1 MGSQIISGA
10 KWTAVERF
18 SNQFIQLIV
27 SIIIS
32 RLISPEEFG
41 ILAVLLVFINIA
53 QVFIDS
59 GLGNS
64 LIYFNQVDKK
74 DINTTFVF
82 NTFVSIVLFILLF
95 CAAPIIQSFYNLSNL
110 CLYIRIS
117 GIVIL
122 SNSLIVV
129 PTAIL
134 KIKLD
139 FKSLATANLVANIIS
154 AVIGI
159 TMAVMEYGIWAL
171 IGQMLSKSFMLAILL
186 IIQCRWLPAW
196 SFSFD
201 ALKKLYRY
209 GVNIFASSIITKFTD
224 EGIATLI
231 AKFLTPYN
239 LGLYSRSGQFATFP
253 TSSIGSLVTTV
264 TFPALSAAKNDRER
278 YNRLYLGALELQAFL
293 VIPLYI
299 WLAVEAKPIIILLLT
314 DKWIE
319 AVPIFQILCIGRIL
333 ALLAITTE
341 QNLNAKGRSDLCLKQ
356 QIFKLLLKI
365 ILILIALPFGIVA
378 VALADAFQTLAQF
391 WITNKV
397 AEKTIGFTVTQQTRL
412 ILPYLSSS
420 LLGAIIGYTCII
432 LISNSI
438 LAMTLSTI
446 LGIGIYLST
455 VLLIFK
461 RNQPFNLL
469 RKFFN

>member
-117 GIVIL
+117 GIVLL

-299 WLAVEAKPIIILLLT
+299 WLAIEAKPIIILLLT

-333 ALLAITTE
+333 ALLAITTLAAS
-341 QNLNAKGRSDLCLKQ
+341 NIFPLDL
-356 QIFKLLLKI
+356 
-365 ILILIALPFGIVA
+365 
-378 VALADAFQTLAQF
+378 
-391 WITNKV
+391 
-397 AEKTIGFTVTQQTRL
+397 
-412 ILPYLSSS
+412 
-420 LLGAIIGYTCII
+420 
-432 LISNSI
+432 
-438 LAMTLSTI
+438 
-446 LGIGIYLST
+446 
-455 VLLIFK
+455 
-461 RNQPFNLL
+461 
-469 RKFFN
+469 